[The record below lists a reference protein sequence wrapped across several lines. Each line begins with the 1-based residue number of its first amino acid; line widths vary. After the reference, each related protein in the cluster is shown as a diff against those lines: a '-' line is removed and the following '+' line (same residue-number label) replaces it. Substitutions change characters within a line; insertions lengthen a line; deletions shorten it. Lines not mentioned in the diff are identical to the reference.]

1 MARMLPSR
9 QAPDLIACHWSLL
22 SQLGAVPKALVW
34 DNEPALGSWRG
45 GKPVLAEEFAAF
57 RGSLGIRGIQCR
69 PRDPEAKG
77 LVERSNGYLETSFMP
92 GRTFQDPNDFNR
104 QLVDWLE
111 KANQR
116 QHRIIEC
123 RPADRLSEDRAA
135 MVALPPRPPA
145 LGWRWS
151 TRPPRDH
158 YVRVQSCDDSV
169 HPSAVGRRVEV
180 VWTLDAV
187 TVGCGGR
194 LVAQHPR
201 SWAPHRTITAAE
213 HVAAAEEM
221 RRTRRRAFTR
231 TRSDE
236 VEVRPLS
243 VYDAACAAGEG
254 VA

>member
-1 MARMLPSR
+1 
-9 QAPDLIACHWSLL
+9 
-22 SQLGAVPKALVW
+22 
-34 DNEPALGSWRG
+34 
-45 GKPVLAEEFAAF
+45 
-57 RGSLGIRGIQCR
+57 
-69 PRDPEAKG
+69 
-77 LVERSNGYLETSFMP
+77 MP
-92 GRTFQDPNDFNR
+92 GRTFQGPNDCNR

-116 QHRIIEC
+116 QHPIIEC

-151 TRPPRDH
+151 TRLPRDH

-169 HPSAVGRRVEV
+169 HPPAVGRRVEV
-180 VWTLDAV
+180 VCALERGHGELRGL
-187 TVGCGGR
+187 TV
-194 LVAQHPR
+194 QHPR
-201 SWAPHRTITAAE
+201 SWVPHRTITAAE
-213 HVAAAEEM
+213 HVAAAERM
-221 RRTRRRAFTR
+221 RRTRRRAFTC

-243 VYDAACAAGEG
+243 VYDAAFAAGEG